1 MPIHDYHFTTVDEV
15 SRPMLRVR
23 IYNPK
28 DPTKCTQPILAKVDP
43 GTDVSIFPSDV
54 AEDVNIDLTHGKE
67 AEVTGVMRTGKGRV
81 SKARIEVL
89 EPDHSLISGATQT
102 SDICFVEGSCL
113 FLLGANFLKPFVL
126 TIDYPN
132 EVFSITRP

>member
-15 SRPMLRVR
+15 SRPMLLVR
-23 IYNPK
+23 ISNPK
-28 DPTKCTQPILAKVDP
+28 DPTKCSYPILAKVDP

-54 AEDVNIDLTHGKE
+54 ADEVDIDLTHAKKVE
-67 AEVTGVMRTGKGRV
+67 LTGVTTTGEGRM

-132 EVFSITRP
+132 KVFSITRP

>member
-1 MPIHDYHFTTVDEV
+1 MPIRDYHFTTVDEV
-15 SRPMLRVR
+15 SRPMLLVR
-23 IYNPK
+23 IFNPK
-28 DPTKCTQPILAKVDP
+28 DPTKYTQPISAKVDP
-43 GTDVSIFPSDV
+43 GTDVSIFPSGV
-54 AEDVNIDLTHGKE
+54 AEELDIDLSHAKKVK
-67 AEVTGVMRTGKGRV
+67 VTGVMTTGEGRV

-102 SDICFVEGSCL
+102 SDICFVESSCL

-132 EVFSITRP
+132 KVFSITRP